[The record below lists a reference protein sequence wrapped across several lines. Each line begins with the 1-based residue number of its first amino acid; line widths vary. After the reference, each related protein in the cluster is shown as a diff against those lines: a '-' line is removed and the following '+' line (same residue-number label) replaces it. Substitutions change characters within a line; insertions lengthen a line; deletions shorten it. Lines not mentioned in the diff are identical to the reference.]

1 MDDYKEV
8 PAEKEEKD
16 EEEKP
21 SLLANLFCSIIMCWC
36 LGVISY
42 SYLSTNTT
50 RVIDTTFAAGLL
62 SQVLSTVTGI
72 KTKKPGNG
80 KAKDN
85 NNKPRKDP
93 ITGKNIG
100 PDGRLEK

>member
-1 MDDYKEV
+1 ME
-8 PAEKEEKD
+8 EKEEVKSN
-16 EEEKP
+16 EEKP
-21 SLLANLFCSIIMCWC
+21 SILANFFCSIIMCWC

-85 NNKPRKDP
+85 NKPRKDP

>member
-1 MDDYKEV
+1 MDDYQEV
-8 PAEKEEKD
+8 PQEEKEKD
-16 EEEKP
+16 DEEKP

-72 KTKKPGNG
+72 KSKKPGNG
-80 KAKDN
+80 KTRDN
-85 NNKPRKDP
+85 SKPRKDP

-100 PDGRLEK
+100 PDGKLQ

>member
-1 MDDYKEV
+1 M
-8 PAEKEEKD
+8 EEQEEIKSN
-16 EEEKP
+16 EEKP
-21 SLLANLFCSIIMCWC
+21 SILANLFCSIIMVWC

-72 KTKKPGNG
+72 KVKKPGSSNG
-80 KAKDN
+80 
-85 NNKPRKDP
+85 NNKKDK
-93 ITGKNIG
+93 IIVDNKDTNVGVK
-100 PDGRLEK
+100 

>member
-1 MDDYKEV
+1 MVEANEL
-8 PAEKEEKD
+8 PQEEKEEKD
-16 EEEKP
+16 DEEKP
-21 SLLANLFCSIIMCWC
+21 SLLANFFCSIILCWC

-42 SYLSTNTT
+42 SYLSPNTT

-72 KTKKPGNG
+72 KVKKPGSGNG
-80 KAKDN
+80 K
-85 NNKPRKDP
+85 NNKKSRKDP

-100 PDGRLEK
+100 PDGRLA

>member
-1 MDDYKEV
+1 MDDYQEV
-8 PAEKEEKD
+8 PQEEKEKD
-16 EEEKP
+16 EQEKP
-21 SLLANLFCSIIMCWC
+21 SLLANLFCSIILVWC

-62 SQVLSTVTGI
+62 SQVLSSVTNI

-80 KAKDN
+80 KTRDN
-85 NNKPRKDP
+85 TKSRKDP
-93 ITGKNIG
+93 ITGRNIG
-100 PDGRLEK
+100 PDGKLQ

>member
-1 MDDYKEV
+1 MDDYQEL
-8 PAEKEEKD
+8 PEEKEEKED
-16 EEEKP
+16 EEKP

-72 KTKKPGNG
+72 KSKKPGN
-80 KAKDN
+80 AKPKDS
-85 NNKPRKDP
+85 NKPRKDP
-93 ITGKNIG
+93 ITGRTIG
-100 PDGRLEK
+100 NDGKLQ

>member
-1 MDDYKEV
+1 MDEQ
-8 PAEKEEKD
+8 EEAKSS
-16 EEEKP
+16 EEKP

-72 KTKKPGNG
+72 KTKKPGNSNG
-80 KAKDN
+80 
-85 NNKPRKDP
+85 NNKKDK
-93 ITGKNIG
+93 IIVDNKNTNVG
-100 PDGRLEK
+100 VK

>member
-1 MDDYKEV
+1 MEDQQE
-8 PAEKEEKD
+8 EKEERQE

-21 SLLANLFCSIIMCWC
+21 SLLANVFCSLILCWC

-72 KTKKPGNG
+72 KVKKPGSGNG
-80 KAKDN
+80 KN
-85 NNKPRKDP
+85 TSKPRKDP
-93 ITGKNIG
+93 ITGKDIDNVT
-100 PDGRLEK
+100 GRLKK